1 VDIGRWEVVGWA
13 PFAEESDDNALVAR
27 RMSEVVEE
35 REGAGKRSWEGQVGV
50 VAEREGAQKPVDRDL
65 RVPEWVP
72 EWVADI
78 DYSEGAEQ
86 FVGTGNIAGV
96 G

>member
-1 VDIGRWEVVGWA
+1 MDIGRWEAVGWA

-35 REGAGKRSWEGQVGV
+35 REAAGKRSWEGQVGV

-65 RVPEWVP
+65 RVPEWV
-72 EWVADI
+72 ADI
-78 DYSEGAEQ
+78 GYSEGAAQ
-86 FVGTGNIAGV
+86 FVGTGNIAVV